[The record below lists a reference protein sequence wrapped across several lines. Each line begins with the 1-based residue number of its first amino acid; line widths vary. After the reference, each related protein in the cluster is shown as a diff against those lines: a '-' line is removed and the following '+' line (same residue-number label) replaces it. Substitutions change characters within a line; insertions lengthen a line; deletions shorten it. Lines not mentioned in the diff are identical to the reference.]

1 MTEGNWNG
9 AYNEF
14 FEAFK
19 SYQEAGNSRAKDCL
33 KYVVLASMLAL
44 NDINIFAARE
54 AKAFADDRE
63 ILAMSELRKSLDEN
77 DLSRFEKTLR
87 DKANRILDEPFLM
100 TYIAPLRRRIREQVK
115 RLNL

>member
-1 MTEGNWNG
+1 MG
-9 AYNEF
+9 
-14 FEAFK
+14 
-19 SYQEAGNSRAKDCL
+19 YQYPFDHLYRLPVAGNSRAKDCL

-87 DKANRILDEPFLM
+87 DKANRIMDEPFLM

-115 RLNL
+115 NIAFMIR